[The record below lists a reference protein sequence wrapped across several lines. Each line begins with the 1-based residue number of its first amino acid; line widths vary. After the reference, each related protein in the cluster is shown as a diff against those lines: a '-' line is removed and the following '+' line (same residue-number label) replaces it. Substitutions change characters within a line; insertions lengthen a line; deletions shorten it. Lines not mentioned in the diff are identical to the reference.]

1 MHFPTNNAMRLLLVL
16 SGSMFVAEVLVM
28 LGLQYLVIENEMLEA
43 MADAGALTVLLF
55 PVLYF
60 GVFRPLQAKNQDLAR
75 AEQSMRDAHHL
86 LEERIE
92 ERTRDLL
99 ASNQHLQDSVTR
111 LALNKREMAILGEMS
126 QMFQVCGSL
135 EEAYRVASG
144 QLSVLFPNNSGA
156 LYLFRSSR
164 NVLERVAE
172 WNDKAGCQDF
182 FAPGECWALR
192 RGKLHMADATSGDLH
207 CDHAGAGDSN
217 VCLPMTAGGET
228 LGLLSLRLTED
239 DTSHGEG
246 TESLA
251 EDKVQFLTAV
261 AESLALGI
269 ANIRLRE
276 TLRQQ
281 ALRDKLTGLY
291 NRRFIDES
299 VELELHRAKREQKPL
314 SVIMLDVD
322 HFKRYNDTF
331 GHEAG
336 DTVLAE
342 VGRLLSTKTRASD
355 VPCRYG
361 GEEFL
366 VIMSGADTDEA
377 ADRAEALRQ
386 AIEEMSVVKDGE
398 PLGSVTIS
406 CGVATFPKHG
416 EISEDLLRVA
426 DTALYK
432 AKHEGRNCVVKGVSP
447 EAEDSGESVGVT
459 AGA

>member
-1 MHFPTNNAMRLLLVL
+1 
-16 SGSMFVAEVLVM
+16 
-28 LGLQYLVIENEMLEA
+28 
-43 MADAGALTVLLF
+43 
-55 PVLYF
+55 
-60 GVFRPLQAKNQDLAR
+60 
-75 AEQSMRDAHHL
+75 
-86 LEERIE
+86 
-92 ERTRDLL
+92 
-99 ASNQHLQDSVTR
+99 
-111 LALNKREMAILGEMS
+111 
-126 QMFQVCGSL
+126 
-135 EEAYRVASG
+135 
-144 QLSVLFPNNSGA
+144 
-156 LYLFRSSR
+156 
-164 NVLERVAE
+164 
-172 WNDKAGCQDF
+172 
-182 FAPGECWALR
+182 
-192 RGKLHMADATSGDLH
+192 
-207 CDHAGAGDSN
+207 
-217 VCLPMTAGGET
+217 
-228 LGLLSLRLTED
+228 
-239 DTSHGEG
+239 
-246 TESLA
+246 
-251 EDKVQFLTAV
+251 
-261 AESLALGI
+261 
-269 ANIRLRE
+269 
-276 TLRQQ
+276 
-281 ALRDKLTGLY
+281 
-291 NRRFIDES
+291 
-299 VELELHRAKREQKPL
+299 LELHRAKREQKPL